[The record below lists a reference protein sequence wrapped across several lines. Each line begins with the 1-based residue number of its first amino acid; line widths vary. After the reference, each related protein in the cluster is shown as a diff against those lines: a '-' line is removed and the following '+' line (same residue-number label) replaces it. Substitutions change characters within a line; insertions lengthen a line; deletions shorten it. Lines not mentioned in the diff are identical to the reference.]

1 MAAKIIDGK
10 EIAEEIRAELQKEV
24 DLLKE
29 SGSTPGLGVVLVGE
43 DPASVS
49 YVRSKER
56 ACEKMGVYTE
66 TLRMAEDVSQSHVL
80 EAVNGFNSNPD
91 IHGVLVQLPLPRHM
105 DESLILE
112 AVNPE
117 KDVDGFH
124 PMNIGRLVLG
134 RPKFVACTPAG
145 IIELLQRAGV
155 VLEGKD
161 VVVLGRSNIVGKPL
175 ANLLIQRNL
184 NATVTICHTRTKD
197 LGSHTRNAD
206 ILVAAAGSPQFV
218 TGDMVKKGAV
228 VVDVG
233 VNRVSAPDRDRGYV
247 IVGDVDFESVAQVA
261 SALTPVPGGVGPMTV
276 TMLLRNTVQAA
287 REYLSNRASAGG
299 S

>member
-1 MAAKIIDGK
+1 MAARIIDGK
-10 EIAEEIRAELQKEV
+10 EIAKEIRAELQKEV

-56 ACEKMGVYTE
+56 ACQKMGVHTE
-66 TLRMAEDVSQSHVL
+66 TLRMVADVPQSRVL
-80 EAVNGFNSNPD
+80 EAVSDFNSNPH

-161 VVVLGRSNIVGKPL
+161 VVVVGRSNIVGKPL
-175 ANLLIQRNL
+175 ANLLIQRDL
-184 NATVTICHTRTKD
+184 NATVTICHTRTTD
-197 LGSHTRNAD
+197 LASHTRNAD

-218 TGDMVKKGAV
+218 TGDMVKEGAV

-233 VNRVSAPDRDRGYV
+233 VNRVNAPERDRGYA
-247 IVGDVDFESVAQVA
+247 IVGDVHFESVAQVA

-276 TMLLRNTVQAA
+276 TMLLKNTIQAA
-287 REYLSNRASAGG
+287 KEHLKLG
-299 S
+299 

>member
-1 MAAKIIDGK
+1 MAARIIDGK
-10 EIAEEIRAELQKEV
+10 EIAKEIRAELQKEV

-276 TMLLRNTVQAA
+276 TMLLKNTVQATKEHL
-287 REYLSNRASAGG
+287 RLG
-299 S
+299 